1 MADTLALDKID
12 WHSLDRIKFADEE
25 ALLEDLLKQVPLSD
39 DLRQATMRRALELV
53 ETARARGRDKGMME
67 SFLEE
72 FGLSNAEGL
81 ALMCLAEALL
91 RVPDAETRDD
101 LIAEKIRSGNWGAH
115 QGQSESWLV
124 NASTWGLLLTGRPL
138 ARVGGL
144 RHDEITG
151 EHGLR

>member
-25 ALLEDLLKQVPLSD
+25 ALLEDLLKQAPLSD

-81 ALMCLAEALL
+81 ALMCLWRKPCCACRTPRRA
-91 RVPDAETRDD
+91 T
-101 LIAEKIRSGNWGAH
+101 N
-115 QGQSESWLV
+115 
-124 NASTWGLLLTGRPL
+124 
-138 ARVGGL
+138 
-144 RHDEITG
+144 
-151 EHGLR
+151 